1 MNYKIDM
8 IILDFV
14 INLLYVTNIF
24 LFYSYLLVKL
34 DLNIKETILLIK

>member
-34 DLNIKETILLIK
+34 VLNIKETILLIK